1 LLGAGTVALVGLVGR
16 RLFGDA
22 IGLVAAGIAALWPPF
37 LLIATSLLSENLF
50 LPLMLGALAAVVHWR
65 DDPRARWLVAA
76 GVLVGLCA
84 LTRSNGIVLAVPLAL
99 GVWTRSRSFAQA
111 AALAGVAVLV
121 VLPWSIRSTIVVDA
135 PVTVSTQGGYAVAGI
150 YNDTARHD
158 PRWPWNW
165 GPPERDPAL
174 ARAVFAKP
182 AITEANADERLRSE
196 TRDYVLDDPAVIAEA
211 GWWNTLRLLN
221 LQGPGV
227 EEVTARYLGLNED
240 MARLAVYGFWVLA
253 PFAVAGA
260 FTAAARRAPWWV
272 WLIPVLM
279 ALSAIFTAGGLTRYR
294 LPEDPFLIW
303 LAACAVSAAA
313 RRR

>member
-1 LLGAGTVALVGLVGR
+1 MEL
-16 RLFGDA
+16 
-22 IGLVAAGIAALWPPF
+22 
-37 LLIATSLLSENLF
+37 
-50 LPLMLGALAAVVHWR
+50 
-65 DDPRARWLVAA
+65 
-76 GVLVGLCA
+76 
-84 LTRSNGIVLAVPLAL
+84 
-99 GVWTRSRSFAQA
+99 
-111 AALAGVAVLV
+111 
-121 VLPWSIRSTIVVDA
+121 
-135 PVTVSTQGGYAVAGI
+135 
-150 YNDTARHD
+150 
-158 PRWPWNW
+158 

-182 AITEANADERLRSE
+182 GITEAKADERLRSE
-196 TRDYVLDDPAVIAEA
+196 TRDYVLDDPAVIAPA
-211 GWWNTLRLLN
+211 GWWNALRLLN

-227 EEVTARYLGLNED
+227 EEATARYLGLNED
-240 MARLAVYGFWVLA
+240 MARVAVYAFWVLA

-303 LAACAVSAAA
+303 LAACALVAAISRAGAAA